1 MSEHTNLLDVAGLK
15 PDDDDR
21 KASESKSNE
30 TRVSRQ
36 IERKPKKGGNS
47 NQTEPKAS
55 SAGSSNYSRII
66 PMKRNESYDSKSDN
80 QAFDE
85 KQQDQDQGS
94 IDWFENQM
102 DGMQGIKTNA
112 HSGANS
118 QTKAIP
124 TNPDEDDESDVREG
138 SDNKVQGSDNKVQD
152 SRNESDA

>member
-1 MSEHTNLLDVAGLK
+1 MKL
-15 PDDDDR
+15 
-21 KASESKSNE
+21 
-30 TRVSRQ
+30 
-36 IERKPKKGGNS
+36 GGNS
-47 NQTEPKAS
+47 
-55 SAGSSNYSRII
+55 SSNYSRVI
-66 PMKRNESYDSKSDN
+66 PKRNMTHDSKQDN

-94 IDWFENQM
+94 IDWFENQL

-118 QTKAIP
+118 QNLIIDPGAKKITQPQITSADTSGILKFTQSQSTQTKQPKINGLTIPVSKAIP
-124 TNPDEDDESDVREG
+124 TNPDEDDESNVREG